1 VSEQI
6 PAVNRRQLCAAVG
19 GCLTTATGCL
29 GSNRT
34 TTTVDE
40 PTDTRTATAIDGSTQ
55 TRTAPGTEEPT
66 GTPTTETIPPY
77 SRSLHELRV
86 ENGRGTS
93 VRVRVV
99 IRHRDTDDDERTLQ
113 LRLDP
118 GGSRT
123 YENLDLLAEPV
134 DVQVTVGDETATYTP
149 QSGGVVTVVV
159 TTDDTEIQFEEA
171 VT

>member
-1 VSEQI
+1 MD
-6 PAVNRRQLCAAVG
+6 RRQLCAVVG
-19 GCLTTATGCL
+19 GCLTTITGCL
-29 GSNRT
+29 GNDRT

-40 PTDTRTATAIDGSTQ
+40 LTGARTATATD
-55 TRTAPGTEEPT
+55 EPT
-66 GTPTTETIPPY
+66 GTPTRETIPPY
-77 SRSLHELRV
+77 SRSLHEFRV

-99 IRHRDTDDDERTLQ
+99 IRHRDTDDERTLQ

-123 YENLDLLAEPV
+123 YEDIDLLAEPV
-134 DVQVTVGDETATYTP
+134 DVQVTVGDETVTYTP
-149 QSGGVVTVVV
+149 QSDGVVTVIL
-159 TTDDTEIQFEEA
+159 TTDDPEIQFEEV

>member
-1 VSEQI
+1 M
-6 PAVNRRQLCAAVG
+6 NRRQLCAAVG

-29 GSNRT
+29 GSDRT
-34 TTTVDE
+34 TAAVDE
-40 PTDTRTATAIDGSTQ
+40 PTRTRTATAMDGSTQ
-55 TRTAPGTEEPT
+55 TRTATPTEEPT
-66 GTPTTETIPPY
+66 GTPATETIPPY
-77 SRSLHELRV
+77 SRSRHELRV
-86 ENGRGTS
+86 ENERGTS
-93 VRVRVV
+93 VRVQVV
-99 IRHRDTDDDERTLQ
+99 IRHRDTDDERTLQ

-123 YENLDLLAEPV
+123 YEDLDLLAEPV